1 MSIATVTFTFHA
13 FAWPNALPTTIGG
26 ESCDLRQFAK
36 AANSEKAAWWR
47 FGEGE
52 AGPAVS

>member
-1 MSIATVTFTFHA
+1 MTFIATVTFTFHA

-36 AANSEKAAWWR
+36 AANSEKAAW
-47 FGEGE
+47 
-52 AGPAVS
+52 